1 LEPDEP
7 GRFLWAECGIRA
19 ATPVIA
25 QTGPSLGADV
35 SCLMMQNRRRLMQI
49 LHQNLSAVLFPG
61 YRRRV
66 LGMLL
71 LHSEDALHGR
81 EIARRTGLPAGT
93 LTRELKR
100 LADVGLLNC
109 DRRGNQL
116 VYSANR
122 QSPIFA
128 ELAGILRK
136 TSGLADVI
144 AEALEPVADRI
155 NIAFIFGSVARA
167 TETRGSD
174 IDVLIIGSVH
184 FGDVIDALH
193 PAQQRLARE
202 INPKVFSNH
211 EWITKLGAPD
221 PFVSDGLIKQ
231 EEFFD
236 RG

>member
-1 LEPDEP
+1 
-7 GRFLWAECGIRA
+7 
-19 ATPVIA
+19 
-25 QTGPSLGADV
+25 
-35 SCLMMQNRRRLMQI
+35 MMQKRRQLMQI
-49 LHQNLSAVLFPG
+49 MHQNLSAVLFPG

-71 LHSEDALHGR
+71 LHPEDALHGR

-109 DRRGNQL
+109 NRRGNQL

-122 QSPIFA
+122 QSPIFE

-136 TSGLADVI
+136 TSGLADVV

-155 NIAFIFGSVARA
+155 EVAFIFGSVARA
-167 TETRGSD
+167 AETQGSD
-174 IDVLIIGSVH
+174 VDVLIIGSVD
-184 FGDVIDALH
+184 FGAVIDTLH

-202 INPKVFSNH
+202 INPKVFSTH
-211 EWITKLGAPD
+211 EWKMKLRVAD
-221 PFVSDGLIKQ
+221 PFISDVLSKKKIFLIGDEHGLAELGRDKS
-231 EEFFD
+231 
-236 RG
+236 